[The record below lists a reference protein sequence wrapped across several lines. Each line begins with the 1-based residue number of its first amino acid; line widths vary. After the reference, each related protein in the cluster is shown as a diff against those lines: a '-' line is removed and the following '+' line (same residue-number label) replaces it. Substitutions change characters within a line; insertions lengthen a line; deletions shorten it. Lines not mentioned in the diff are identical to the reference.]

1 MKSNFLEIKELNK
14 KFGPINALKNVS
26 LNISQGEVICI
37 IGPSGCGKSTLLR
50 AINWLTPP
58 DSGMVKLEGKIIG
71 SENGKLSIE
80 QSKLLNDF
88 RARMGMV
95 FQQFN
100 VWPHLNVLENVIK
113 AQIVVAKRSREEAEP
128 KAIKILSD
136 VGLKDKIDE
145 WPDNLSGGQKQRL
158 AIARSLAMNPVLMLL
173 DEPTSALDPELV
185 GEVLSVLRNLVNEGM
200 TMLIVTHELGFASK
214 FGDRIVF
221 MDGGEIIE
229 GETAEYAARASFSRL
244 LVPGS
249 MALVTDLVGF
259 GTLIL
264 LPIGMIQELGIT
276 ASIGVAFKIVTNL
289 IMLPLAASYARY
301 NESFATSAQS
311 AISYRQNL
319 MGFFGKLARPREAV
333 ITL

>member
-14 KFGPINALKNVS
+14 NFGPINALKNVS

-50 AINWLTPP
+50 VINWLTPP
-58 DSGMVKLEGKIIG
+58 DSGTVKLDGKIIG
-71 SENGKLSIE
+71 SENGKLNIE

-88 RARMGMV
+88 RAMMGMV

-113 AQIVVAKRSREEAEP
+113 AQIVVAKRSREVAEP

-158 AIARSLAMNPVLMLL
+158 AIARSLAMDPVLMLL

-214 FGDRIVF
+214 FGDKIVF
-221 MDGGEIIE
+221 MDAGEIIE
-229 GETAEYAARASFSRL
+229 SGPPNTILKSPKTERL
-244 LVPGS
+244 KLFLEKLS
-249 MALVTDLVGF
+249 L
-259 GTLIL
+259 
-264 LPIGMIQELGIT
+264 
-276 ASIGVAFKIVTNL
+276 
-289 IMLPLAASYARY
+289 
-301 NESFATSAQS
+301 TS
-311 AISYRQNL
+311 L
-319 MGFFGKLARPREAV
+319 
-333 ITL
+333 